1 MLLGSLKLFLCLVR
15 CGPISD
21 LKVPRWY
28 PEICMKATA
37 LTNKTMKFSLLPPP
51 LENWINPG
59 SPFLPFHQDHLIIA
73 WSLLQLFTWCTFLR
87 HLFWKITMI
96 FVCIWN
102 FVSFFLQCARYTKA
116 KQKSYFY
123 AYKNLNI
130 YQLCVFNKNYL
141 IIKYKHNLLTQRLY
155 NGTNTTINNN
165 IMTH

>member
-51 LENWINPG
+51 FENWINPG

-102 FVSFFLQCARYTKA
+102 FVSFFCNVLGIQR
-116 KQKSYFY
+116 QN
-123 AYKNLNI
+123 KNPI
-130 YQLCVFNKNYL
+130 FMHIKTSTFISFVFLIKNYL

-165 IMTH
+165 IITH

>member
-130 YQLCVFNKNYL
+130 YQLCVFNKKL
-141 IIKYKHNLLTQRLY
+141 F
-155 NGTNTTINNN
+155 NNK
-165 IMTH
+165 I